1 MADFDLIVIGGGA
14 AGLMAAGRAAQSGAK
29 VLLLEK
35 HDMLGHKLSISG
47 KGRCNLTNTAPLSE
61 FIKRFG
67 KKGKFLRQA
76 FNNFFSE
83 ELTKFY
89 QDRGVSI
96 KTERGGR
103 IFPEGN
109 DAMAIVEALVGWV
122 KETGVTIQMNSPV
135 VSLEVAD
142 NHLVGVATAERTIPS
157 HTAIIA
163 TGGVSYPGTGSSGDG
178 YQLTEKIGHSIVP
191 IRPAL
196 VGLKTKG
203 ETAKLL
209 QGLSLKN
216 INATLFINGKKHSEK
231 FGEMLFTHFGLSGPI
246 ILTHSRNA
254 IDALRDKAEVFLSID
269 LKPALD
275 EAKLDARLLRE
286 IKANGKK
293 QFHTILKELLPSKMI
308 DVCCMLVDIPRDTQA
323 NQLSAEQRKR
333 LRTWLK
339 DFKFEITGNRSRLSA
354 IVTAGGVSLAEIDPR
369 TMSSRVVQG
378 LYIAGELMDVDGETG
393 GFNLQAAFSTG
404 WLAGQS
410 AAEYCLSKKD

>member
-14 AGLMAAGRAAQSGAK
+14 AGLMAAGRAAQTGAK

-35 HDMLGHKLSISG
+35 HEMLGHKLSISG
-47 KGRCNLTNTAPLSE
+47 KGRCNLTNTAPMVE
-61 FIKRFG
+61 FMGRFG

-76 FNNFFSE
+76 FNNFFSD
-83 ELTKFY
+83 ELMKFY
-89 QDRGVSI
+89 QDKGVEI

-103 IFPEGN
+103 IFPAGN
-109 DAMAIVEALVGWV
+109 DAIAIVNALVGWV
-122 KETGVTIQMNSPV
+122 EDCGVEVRMNSPV
-135 VSLEVAD
+135 VSLEVSD
-142 NHLVGVATAERTIPS
+142 SQLVGVTTSAQTIPCR
-157 HTAIIA
+157 TAIVA

-196 VGLKTKG
+196 VGLRTKG

-216 INATLFINGKKHSEK
+216 INTTLYINGKKHKER
-231 FGEMLFTHFGLSGPI
+231 FGEMLFTHFGISGPV
-246 ILTHSRNA
+246 ILMHSRHA
-254 IDALRDKAEVFLSID
+254 IDALREGAEVILSID

-293 QFHTILKELLPSKMI
+293 HFDKILKELLPSKMI
-308 DVCCMLVDIPRDTQA
+308 DVCCRLLDIPADTQC
-323 NQLSAEQRKR
+323 NQLSAAQRRR
-333 LRTWLK
+333 LKTWLK
-339 DFKFEITGNRSRLSA
+339 DFRFEITGNRSRLSA

-378 LYIAGELMDVDGETG
+378 LYIAGELMDVDAETG

-410 AAEYCLSKKD
+410 AAEHCPGRLD